1 MTRRKIDIS
10 RKAKRVSGVEVKA
23 PRRYFLFSALATYKN
38 DPYSQVAQF
47 IAFEHNGFPSYRD
60 IRAKFHA
67 QLTKI
72 PLEKAMLEIDQKMK
86 SLIVN
91 SFSEFKCQQDF
102 LDFIKAR

>member
-1 MTRRKIDIS
+1 MTSRNIDKT
-10 RKAKRVSGVEVKA
+10 RNAKRTSGVRVKA

-47 IAFEHNGFPSYRD
+47 IAFEHDGFPSYRD

-72 PLEKAMLEIDQKMK
+72 PVDMAMREMDEKMK